1 MTDKIHTYKRTRVAP
16 RRQISRLVRG
26 ENAETALEGLDHGV
40 EILGFTKGQFSLID
54 LVIACLRRT
63 GPAHVTVATWTAAKA
78 EVETAYRLLRE
89 SRVLSCQWLVDYS
102 FPVRQP
108 QYCERLRERF
118 GDDCIR
124 LGRTHAK
131 FVLLKNDDWNIAI
144 RTSMNLNTNPRF
156 EQFEL
161 SDDPAMCG
169 FLQEVVDDVFSTQE
183 AGKGFEQRHGQ
194 IMDQLAMFG
203 VDAERLED
211 TSAFGLDV
219 ANYPV

>member
-1 MTDKIHTYKRTRVAP
+1 MADKIHTYRRRKVAKTRQV
-16 RRQISRLVRG
+16 SRLVRG
-26 ENAETALEGLDHGV
+26 ENAEKAVEGLEHGI
-40 EILGFTKGQFSLID
+40 EIFGFTMGQFSLID
-54 LVIACLRRT
+54 LIIAVLRQT
-63 GPAHVTVATWTAAKA
+63 GPAHVTISTWTAAKA

-102 FPVRQP
+102 FPIRQP
-108 QYCERLRERF
+108 SYCERLRERF

-131 FVLLKNDDWNIAI
+131 FVLIKNDDWNVAI

-169 FLQEVVDDVFSTQE
+169 FLQEVVDDVFGAQE
-183 AGKGFEQRHGQ
+183 AGEGFEQKHGQ

-211 TSAFGLDV
+211 TTPYGMATGD
-219 ANYPV
+219 YPV